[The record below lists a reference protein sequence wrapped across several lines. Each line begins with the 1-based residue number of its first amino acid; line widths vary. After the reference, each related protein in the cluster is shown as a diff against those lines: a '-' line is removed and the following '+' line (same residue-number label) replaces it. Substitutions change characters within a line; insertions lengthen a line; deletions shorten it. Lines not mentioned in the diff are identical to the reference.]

1 MYFICLMYIYTTNTI
16 NVATI
21 FYNIQLSIF
30 IVLELVK
37 IKNTYLLLENKV
49 ILNILGSIHSY

>member
-1 MYFICLMYIYTTNTI
+1 MYIYTTNTI

>member
-49 ILNILGSIHSY
+49 ILNIIGSIHSY